1 MYDSLDIDPA
11 NFQRQDAADAHLLVV
26 FYMGTV
32 TNEERSLE
40 EGRLIVD
47 DHECVKIMIPG
58 DKNTVVDRPATK
70 HDKKRFA
77 QQYAAFRQGKE
88 GEDQLSGT
96 RLADWPFLSRGQV
109 EELRFIGIK
118 TVEQLSN
125 VADSVNFP
133 GLQQLKTHARS
144 WLATAKDSALAAQ
157 QGERL
162 NAQDAKINELMKVI
176 EDQTRLLADM
186 QRGRKAA

>member
-1 MYDSLDIDPA
+1 MYELEIDPA
-11 NFQRQDAADAHLLVV
+11 NFQRVDAADAHLLVV
-26 FYMGTV
+26 FYMGTM
-32 TNEERSLE
+32 TNEEKSIA

-47 DHECVKIMIPG
+47 DVESVKIIIPG
-58 DKNTVVDRPATK
+58 DKNSVIDRPATA

-77 QQYAAFRQGKE
+77 QQYAAFKQGKE

-96 RLADWPFLSRGQV
+96 RLQDWPFLSRGQV

-118 TVEQLSN
+118 TVEQLAN
-125 VADSVNFP
+125 CNDTVNFA
-133 GLQQLKTHARS
+133 GLQQMKTHAKS
-144 WLATAKDSALAAQ
+144 WLATAKDSALASQ
-157 QGERL
+157 QADRL

-176 EDQTRLLADM
+176 EDQTRLLAEM

>member
-47 DHECVKIMIPG
+47 
-58 DKNTVVDRPATK
+58 
-70 HDKKRFA
+70 
-77 QQYAAFRQGKE
+77 
-88 GEDQLSGT
+88 DQLSGT